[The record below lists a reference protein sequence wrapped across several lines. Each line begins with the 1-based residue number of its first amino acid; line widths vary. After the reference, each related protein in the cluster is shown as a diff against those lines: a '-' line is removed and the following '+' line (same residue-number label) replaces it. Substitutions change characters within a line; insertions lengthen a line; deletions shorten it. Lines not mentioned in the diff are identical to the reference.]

1 MCVCVLLV
9 FRVCEVRRR
18 YQVPS
23 NQSSREVWAT
33 MWGLATEEQQGL
45 STARLFLQLPARAIW
60 RLWREI
66 IQISKVSGPCR
77 RRHLGTWLEQVL
89 VSIFEKNPVELVP
102 GIASY
107 EKKIA
112 SIFEKLRVVTMDHN
126 GNSGGRNLL
135 PCGTMSLSGPLM
147 RWKFDRCCSVQENIK
162 TDSKKSI
169 RVEGSQKGGA
179 INSSH
184 VLERSLRSRTNI
196 CN

>member
-23 NQSSREVWAT
+23 NQSSSEVWAT

-45 STARLFLQLPARAIW
+45 STAKLFLQLPARAIW

-66 IQISKVSGPCR
+66 IQISKVSGLCR

-107 EKKIA
+107 EKKLLQ
-112 SIFEKLRVVTMDHN
+112 FLRNSESWQWITM
-126 GNSGGRNLL
+126 GIQEEEI
-135 PCGTMSLSGPLM
+135 
-147 RWKFDRCCSVQENIK
+147 CCLAVQCPW
-162 TDSKKSI
+162 
-169 RVEGSQKGGA
+169 VG
-179 INSSH
+179 H
-184 VLERSLRSRTNI
+184 
-196 CN
+196 